1 MAKRVEE
8 IAETSEQ
15 ISHLNTPD
23 NPVTKQLQ
31 RQVANTLLMF
41 INYKHYHWQVYGA
54 QFRDLHLLFDE
65 FAGEA
70 LELFDEFAERLRMI
84 GQDPVFSLEQVQAK
98 GSVEMAKGGHR
109 DVRQMVEEAD
119 RNCIRV
125 IRELRETAREA
136 DDADDP
142 GTVDLVSKA
151 VRDVEKQEWYFRE
164 LLKGDTR
171 LGQSKPSGKNGGLE

>member
-1 MAKRVEE
+1 MGRKTEE

-15 ISHLNTPD
+15 ISHLNTAD
-23 NPVTKQLQ
+23 NPVTQQLQ
-31 RQVANTLLMF
+31 RQVANALLLF

-70 LELFDEFAERLRMI
+70 IELFDEFAERLRMI
-84 GQDPVFSLEQVQAK
+84 GQDPVFTLEQVQAT
-98 GSVEMAKGGHR
+98 GSVEMMSGKGHR
-109 DVRQMVEEAD
+109 DVRQMIEEAD
-119 RNCIRV
+119 RNCICV
-125 IRELRETAREA
+125 IREMRETARQA

-151 VRDVEKQEWYFRE
+151 VREIEKQEWYFRE
-164 LLKGDTR
+164 LLRGDTR
-171 LGQSKPSGKNGGLE
+171 LGADKGAAERK